1 MISIELEGEID
12 RGASMNYVTVVN
24 DASKCGFYIAK
35 DCSHARLINMLNETL
50 AIVQNKAN
58 R

>member
-12 RGASMNYVTVVN
+12 REASMNYVTVVN

-35 DCSHARLINMLNETL
+35 DCSHANLIKMLNETL
-50 AIVQNKAN
+50 EIVQNQAKK
-58 R
+58 